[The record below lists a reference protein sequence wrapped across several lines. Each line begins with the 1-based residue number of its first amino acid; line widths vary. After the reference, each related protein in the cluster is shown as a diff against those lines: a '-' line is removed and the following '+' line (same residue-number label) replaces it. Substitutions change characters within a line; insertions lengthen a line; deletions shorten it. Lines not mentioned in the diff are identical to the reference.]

1 MPGSKDGILYFIRP
15 DWPRLASAWVSSEGV
30 CVCDGRGG
38 GGGGGGGGVHGV
50 RTQGG
55 GHSGTEWLLTAKRLC
70 RLTSK
75 SRGCQLL

>member
-38 GGGGGGGGVHGV
+38 GGGSMESGPRGVG
-50 RTQGG
+50 TQVLNGY
-55 GHSGTEWLLTAKRLC
+55 
-70 RLTSK
+70 
-75 SRGCQLL
+75 